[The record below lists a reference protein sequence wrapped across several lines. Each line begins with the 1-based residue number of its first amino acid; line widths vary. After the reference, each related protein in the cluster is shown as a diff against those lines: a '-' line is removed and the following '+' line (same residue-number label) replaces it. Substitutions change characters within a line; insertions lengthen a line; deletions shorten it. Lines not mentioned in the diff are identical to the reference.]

1 VSSLQHGS
9 SVKSRVAQN
18 LLYLLHAKAGRGAR
32 GCFSGQTGRIPV
44 VIKVVAIGDVHGQ
57 WADLWGILK
66 AAAVCDNNYEPT
78 GAVVEGRYQVVCL
91 GDLVHYKDERAYEQA
106 AGVEPYDPLCSE
118 HLRRAAKAQI
128 RELYRFRSFVEKA
141 AGNVTVILGN
151 HDEAAVT
158 QQYDLGTRGGLRHNE
173 FNEELGGLALP
184 ADLQEWFGS
193 FVRSCVFHGVHF
205 AHAGPLPGMQS
216 FDDWFYHD
224 ADTKTWWYKKPE
236 LVRQAGHRFG
246 VYGHTVMKDGIY
258 LDGEHSLAMIDAL
271 AHKQFLEIL
280 LDDDRLDYRIMQ
292 L

>member
-1 VSSLQHGS
+1 
-9 SVKSRVAQN
+9 
-18 LLYLLHAKAGRGAR
+18 LLYSGHAISGFGAQKR
-32 GCFSGQTGRIPV
+32 CSDEETGEKPA

-57 WADLWGILK
+57 WAELWSILK
-66 AAAVCDNNYEPT
+66 AAAVCDHNYEPT
-78 GAVVEGRYQVVCL
+78 PAVVEGRYQVVCL

-106 AGVEPYDPLCSE
+106 AGVEPYDPVCPE

-128 RELYRFRSFVEKA
+128 RELYRFRTFVAKA
-141 AGNVTVILGN
+141 AGNITVILGN

-173 FNEELGGLALP
+173 FNEDLGGLALP

-193 FVRSCVFHGVHF
+193 FARSTVFHGVHF

-216 FDDWFYHD
+216 FDDFFYHD
-224 ADTKTWWYKKPE
+224 SDTKTWWYKKPE
-236 LVRQAGHRFG
+236 LVRQTGHRFG
-246 VYGHTVMKDGIY
+246 VYGHTVMKEGIY
-258 LDGEHSLAMIDAL
+258 LDERHGLAMIDAL

-280 LDDDRLDYRIMQ
+280 LDHDRLDYRVMQ